1 MSRGLSVVVG
11 LVAAGDGG
19 WPRAPGVVS
28 LCGAHFSFGARVL
41 AECSW
46 ELSRLLNSLEG
57 RQAAR
62 NVEELAGTGV
72 VPPRGRLGLKDSL
85 REMSGS
91 SWDFAAVQ
99 FVRSVTNYT
108 VAVIGVFVVG
118 VAGVS

>member
-85 REMSGS
+85 R
-91 SWDFAAVQ
+91 DRTCQTAIRTLRA
-99 FVRSVTNYT
+99 T
-108 VAVIGVFVVG
+108 ADL
-118 VAGVS
+118 AGLRPWRLETSR